1 MLGFRRTRVSSFL
14 PEGMVTT
21 RGRQSLA
28 ARFNQF
34 SNNRSPA

>member
-1 MLGFRRTRVSSFL
+1 
-14 PEGMVTT
+14 MVTT
-21 RGRQSLA
+21 HGRQSLA